1 MSDLSPKPGSAATRA
16 VHEAARVELPFHD
29 VEDFT
34 LAARGLVEA
43 VPQLEVANE
52 AGRAVWDLK
61 PYAFLA
67 GDCPDTVHP
76 SLWRN
81 AQLNLRVGLYEVVP
95 GIYQARGFDISNM
108 SFVETAKGVAV
119 IDPLISVETARAA
132 LALYRKHRGDRHV
145 VAVLYTHS
153 HVDHFGGVRGVVDES
168 EVSAGRVVVLAPDG
182 FLEHAVSENL
192 FAGPA
197 MARRAG
203 YMYGALLPKGPRG
216 QIDAG
221 IGKATSQGTLSLI
234 APTDLIRKTG
244 EERVI
249 DGVRFVFQ
257 LAPGTEA
264 PAEMHFHL
272 PHVKALHLSENTNA
286 TLHNLY
292 TLRGA
297 QVRDARAWA
306 HYLREALGL
315 FGADSEVL
323 FSGHFWPRW
332 GRSAIDLHVNLQ
344 ADVYQYIHDQTLR
357 LAAHGLTMH
366 EIAEQLELP
375 DELGRVWCNRGYYG
389 TVNHNAKAVVQRYL
403 GWFDGNPAH
412 LHPLPPEA
420 AGRKYVEF
428 MGGADAVVAKART
441 SFDAGEYRWAAEVLS
456 HVVFAQPAHGAARAL
471 AADTLEQLGYQAES
485 SVWRNFYLTGAQEM
499 RHGVPQRPTRSG
511 FAPDMAAAMTSA
523 MFFDFLAARLNGPK
537 AGGKRIDLNF
547 NFTDSG
553 ERFAVSVR
561 RSVQVAE
568 AGRQH
573 AAPQASLAVPRRLFY
588 GVAGGAIDA
597 DEAIAQGRMRVE
609 GDANAFRHWLAL
621 FDKFDPWF
629 GVATP

>member
-1 MSDLSPKPGSAATRA
+1 MG
-16 VHEAARVELPFHD
+16 
-29 VEDFT
+29 
-34 LAARGLVEA
+34 
-43 VPQLEVANE
+43 
-52 AGRAVWDLK
+52 
-61 PYAFLA
+61 
-67 GDCPDTVHP
+67 
-76 SLWRN
+76 
-81 AQLNLRVGLYEVVP
+81 
-95 GIYQARGFDISNM
+95 
-108 SFVETAKGVAV
+108 
-119 IDPLISVETARAA
+119 
-132 LALYRKHRGDRHV
+132 
-145 VAVLYTHS
+145 
-153 HVDHFGGVRGVVDES
+153 
-168 EVSAGRVVVLAPDG
+168 
-182 FLEHAVSENL
+182 
-192 FAGPA
+192 
-197 MARRAG
+197 RRAG
-203 YMYGALLPKGPRG
+203 YMYGTLLPQGPRG
-216 QIDAG
+216 QVDAG

-272 PHVKALHLSENTNA
+272 PHAKALHLSENTNA

-332 GRSAIDLHVNLQ
+332 GRAAIDLHVNLQ

-389 TVNHNAKAVVQRYL
+389 TVNHNAKAVYQRYL

-441 SFDAGEYRWAAEVLS
+441 SFHAGEYRWAAEVLA
-456 HVVFAQPAHGAARAL
+456 HVVFAQPSHGAARAL

-499 RHGVPQRPTRSG
+499 RHGVPQRPTRRG
-511 FAPDMAAAMTSA
+511 FAPDMAAAMTAA

-547 NFTDSG
+547 SFTDSG

-568 AGRQH
+568 AGRHH
-573 AAPQASLAVPRRLFY
+573 AAPQASLAVPRRLFS
-588 GVAGGAIDA
+588 GVAGGAVDA
-597 DEAIAQGRMRVE
+597 DAAIAQGAMKIT
-609 GDANAFRHWLAL
+609 GDAGVFREWLAL